1 LIVASPKV
9 TPLLFDQGDERN
21 KDIYTQDFGK
31 VTRCGANATNLMA
44 QIMEKH
50 IATTME
56 KLRAHAEHA
65 GRKTVK
71 IRDLKMLNVQS

>member
-1 LIVASPKV
+1 
-9 TPLLFDQGDERN
+9 
-21 KDIYTQDFGK
+21 
-31 VTRCGANATNLMA
+31 MA

-50 IATTME
+50 IATTMD

-71 IRDLKMLNVQS
+71 IRDLKMLNVQSWKDAGTCKGSYKCSF